1 MLQTGTPCL
10 EIEGLVKDV
19 GPVPSL
25 DGRMKRVLAGV
36 DLTANLG
43 QITVL
48 LGVNGAGKTTTLECA
63 QGLQKR
69 THGVVRLL
77 GQEPEK
83 ADAAL
88 RSRVGIMLQEGGL
101 PPSARPLALLRH
113 VAGMYTDPLPV
124 DELAER
130 LGIHEF
136 ASTTIRRLSG
146 GQKQRVALAAALIG
160 RPEVVFLDE
169 PSAGLDPQSRQLVVD
184 LIDGL
189 RKEGLGVILTTH
201 LLDDAER
208 LADVVHILDHG
219 RVVASGTVAE
229 ILAGR
234 RDVQTRLTLRAQPGL
249 PLAEAFG
256 ARSAKGAE
264 LAVGETSA
272 GLYTVDG
279 ELTPADLVAVTSW
292 LAARSIMPETL
303 ELGRANLQ
311 DVFLAIA
318 AESALSSGA
327 QAPTNHRAKSGRAV

>member
-19 GPVPSL
+19 GPIPSL

-36 DLTANLG
+36 DLTARAG
-43 QITVL
+43 EITVL

-69 THGVVRLL
+69 TDGVVRLL
-77 GQEPEK
+77 GQDPEK
-83 ADAAL
+83 ADAEL
-88 RSRVGIMLQEGGL
+88 RARVGIMLQEGGL
-101 PPSARPLALLRH
+101 PPSARPLVLLKH
-113 VAGMYTDPLPV
+113 IAGMYTDPQPV

-146 GQKQRVALAAALIG
+146 GQKQRVALAATLIG

-169 PSAGLDPQSRQLVVD
+169 PSAGLDPQSRELVVE
-184 LIDGL
+184 LIDEL
-189 RKEGLGVILTTH
+189 RRDGLGVILTTH

-208 LADVVHILDHG
+208 LADVVHILDRG
-219 RVVASGTVAE
+219 RVVTSGSVAE
-229 ILAGR
+229 ILEGR
-234 RDVQTRLTLRAQPGL
+234 EGSGTRLTLRTEPGL
-249 PLAEAFG
+249 PLANAFAARAEPEAITVTEPSTG
-256 ARSAKGAE
+256 HYVVEGT
-264 LAVGETSA
+264 LTSA
-272 GLYTVDG
+272 D
-279 ELTPADLVAVTSW
+279 
-292 LAARSIMPETL
+292 LAAVAQWLHAHGILPQHL

-318 AESALSSGA
+318 AESAEESADSDPEPARRGSTRSA
-327 QAPTNHRAKSGRAV
+327 A

>member
-36 DLTANLG
+36 DLTANAG
-43 QITVL
+43 EITVI

-69 THGVVRLL
+69 TGGVVRLL
-77 GQEPEK
+77 GQDPER
-83 ADAAL
+83 ADAEL

-101 PPSARPLALLRH
+101 PPAAHPLTLLKH
-113 VAGMYTDPLPV
+113 VAGMYSNPQPV
-124 DELAER
+124 DDLAER
-130 LGIHEF
+130 LGIGDF
-136 ASTTIRRLSG
+136 ATTTIRRLSG

-189 RKEGLGVILTTH
+189 RHEGLAVILTTH

-208 LADVVHILDHG
+208 LADVVHILDRG
-219 RVVASGTVAE
+219 RVVTSGSVAE
-229 ILAGR
+229 ILEGR
-234 RDVQTRLTLRAQPGL
+234 EDAHLRLTLRTQSGL
-249 PLAEAFG
+249 PLADAFAG
-256 ARSAKGAE
+256 RATAGE
-264 LAVGETSA
+264 LAVAEPSAGHYVVEGEITSA
-272 GLYTVDG
+272 
-279 ELTPADLVAVTSW
+279 DLAGVTAW
-292 LAARSIMPETL
+292 LHARGIMPAHL

-318 AESALSSGA
+318 AESAD
-327 QAPTNHRAKSGRAV
+327 QAAAERTGGRAA

>member
-1 MLQTGTPCL
+1 MLQTGAPCL

-19 GPVPSL
+19 GPIPSL

-43 QITVL
+43 EITVI

-69 THGVVRLL
+69 TEGSVRLL
-77 GQEPEK
+77 GRDPEK
-83 ADAAL
+83 ADAEL
-88 RSRVGIMLQEGGL
+88 RSKVGIMLQEGGL

-113 VAGMYTDPLPV
+113 VAGMYTDPRPV

-146 GQKQRVALAAALIG
+146 GQKQRVALAAALVG

-169 PSAGLDPQSRQLVVD
+169 PSAGLDPQSRQLVVE
-184 LIDGL
+184 LIEGLRRDGL
-189 RKEGLGVILTTH
+189 GIVLTTH

-219 RVVASGTVAE
+219 RVVTSGTVAE
-229 ILAGR
+229 ILAER

-249 PLAEAFG
+249 DLAEAFG
-256 ARSAKGAE
+256 TRAADGGQLTVSEA
-264 LAVGETSA
+264 SA

-279 ELTPADLVAVTSW
+279 ELAPPDLVALTSW
-292 LAARSIMPETL
+292 LAARGIMPETL

-318 AESALSSGA
+318 AESATA
-327 QAPTNHRAKSGRAV
+327 DAAPQASGRARTGRAA

>member
-1 MLQTGTPCL
+1 M
-10 EIEGLVKDV
+10 KDV

-43 QITVL
+43 EITVI

-63 QGLQKR
+63 QGLQRR
-69 THGVVRLL
+69 TDGVVRLL
-77 GQEPEK
+77 GRDPET
-83 ADAAL
+83 ADAEL

-113 VAGMYTDPLPV
+113 VAGMYTDPQPV
-124 DELAER
+124 DDLADR
-130 LGIHEF
+130 LGIHDF

-146 GQKQRVALAAALIG
+146 GQKQRVALAAALVG

-189 RKEGLGVILTTH
+189 RKDGLGVILTTH

-208 LADVVHILDHG
+208 LADVVHILDQG
-219 RVVASGTVAE
+219 RVVTSGTVAE
-229 ILAGR
+229 ILAER
-234 RDVQTRLTLRAQPGL
+234 QDVQTRLTLRCTPGL
-249 PLAEAFG
+249 QLAEAFG
-256 ARSAKGAE
+256 ARAAGGA
-264 LAVGETSA
+264 LAVTETSA

-279 ELTPADLVAVTSW
+279 ELTPADLVSVTSW
-292 LAARSIMPETL
+292 LATRGIMPDTL

-318 AESALSSGA
+318 AESAEA
-327 QAPTNHRAKSGRAV
+327 TDARTARPGRAA